1 MKQYYYI
8 ALTIG
13 PIYKTLAFAKK
24 TRELWAA
31 SYIFSHLM
39 EKIVEI
45 VNQKKTYEIILPIK
59 FISIEPQN
67 KDVGL
72 FPDRLIL
79 RIKKTN
85 DSKQEVLLKE
95 FNDVISAVSNE
106 IQITA
111 GFSMQNNY
119 FDNYFQLYS
128 LIVLLNEEVDPIKTI
143 YPLLDSMEQ
152 QSSFNSQFT
161 DNQIKLFLNNVRGS
175 SLYINAFQNRKRF
188 LSVPEI
194 ATQNLK
200 FQPNYDR
207 IFEECSDNDEID
219 PYSLL
224 NKEYNCTGQE
234 PILYNYHKYMAV
246 VQADGDDM
254 GKLLRALF
262 EYGGTDVIK
271 SFSECLMR
279 FGNTAASKIKKFNG
293 VPIYLGGDDM
303 LFFAPVKNEDTIF
316 ELIVILDNLFR
327 EYISE
332 NPLVIEAITLWNKG
346 TEFDR
351 CRKLISLP
359 TISFGCAFSYHKY
372 PLKEAIET
380 ARSLLF
386 DNAKHFPGKNT
397 ISFRLLKHS
406 GHYIGA
412 SINKYWQLWDDF
424 RYMLNDEELNKISLN
439 SMQYNL
445 EPLRPVFKRILCGRL
460 INLETANIKEIT
472 TKFLPAEG
480 FREFFLKNLS
490 ANFFNDK
497 TFHEF
502 SREFINY
509 VLALLLQTYRDMEDS
524 FGNNTHTADRAIDSV
539 YTFLRIM
546 QFYNQPFN
554 KED

>member
-13 PIYKTLAFAKK
+13 PIYKTLAFAKR

-31 SYIFSHLM
+31 SYIFSHM
-39 EKIVEI
+39 MEEIVEKINTIE
-45 VNQKKTYEIILPIK
+45 KYEIILPVRSK
-59 FISIEPQN
+59 STEPLN

-72 FPDRLIL
+72 FPDRLIARIIEPNQSQQKEL
-79 RIKKTN
+79 LKDFNSVISEVKDEIKK
-85 DSKQEVLLKE
+85 
-95 FNDVISAVSNE
+95 
-106 IQITA
+106 TA
-111 GFSMQNNY
+111 GFSIPNNY

-128 LIVLLNEEVDPIKTI
+128 LIVQLNEDEDPIKSI

-161 DNQIKLFLNNVRGS
+161 DNQIKLFLNNVIGS
-175 SLYINAFQNRKRF
+175 SLYIKAFKNRKRF
-188 LSVPEI
+188 RSVPEI

-200 FQPNYDR
+200 SQHNYDR
-207 IFEECSDNDEID
+207 IFEECLNNEDSD

-224 NKEYNCTGQE
+224 NKEYNSEGQGQL
-234 PILYNYHKYMAV
+234 LYYYHKYMAV

-271 SFSECLMR
+271 SFSECLMH
-279 FGNTAASKIKKFNG
+279 FGNAAATKIKEFNG

-316 ELIVILDNLFR
+316 ELIAILDNLFR
-327 EYISE
+327 EHISE
-332 NPLVIEAITLWNKG
+332 NPLVIDAITLWNKG
-346 TEFDR
+346 TELDK
-351 CRKLISLP
+351 CRKHISLP

-386 DNAKHFPGKNT
+386 DTAKHFPDKNT

-406 GHYIGA
+406 GHYMGA
-412 SINKYWQLWDDF
+412 SINKNWQSWDAL
-424 RYMLNDEELNKISLN
+424 RYMLGDEDLNKKTLN
-439 SMQYNL
+439 SIQYNL
-445 EPLRPVFKRILCGRL
+445 EPLRPVFKRILCGRS
-460 INLETANIKEIT
+460 INYENSDIKEIAT
-472 TKFLPAEG
+472 NFLPEERL
-480 FREFFLKNLS
+480 REFYLKTLS
-490 ANFFNDK
+490 ANFFNEK
-497 TFHEF
+497 TFHDF

-524 FGNNTHTADRAIDSV
+524 FGNNPHTADRAIDSV
-539 YTFLRIM
+539 YSFLRIM